1 MNMISKLSFTA
12 FFAALFAVSLAGPA
26 AAQNYVGL
34 SGGLMAYEDT
44 DADLDSQG
52 FTVFAGGQFNVFAA
66 VEFSYTSIAN
76 VEANTQNNQA
86 SVLALSGLLRS
97 PGEGFEP
104 FLRLGLARGDA
115 KITGGTE
122 NYNETKEGLIFGF
135 GADIPLNYNTAI
147 RIEYVETDMDGA
159 KSDRLSAG
167 AVYRF

>member
-1 MNMISKLSFTA
+1 MNMISKPLLMA
-12 FFAALFAVSLAGPA
+12 LFAALFAVGLASPVV
-26 AAQNYVGL
+26 AQNYVGL
-34 SGGLMAYEDT
+34 SGGLMSYDDT
-44 DADLDSQG
+44 NADMESQG

-76 VEANTQNNQA
+76 VEANEQNTQA
-86 SVLALSGLLRS
+86 GVLALSGLLRS

-115 KITGGTE
+115 KITGGDSP
-122 NYNETKEGLIFGF
+122 YNKTKEGLIFGF
-135 GADIPLNYNTAI
+135 GADIPLSYNTVI
-147 RIEYVETDMDGA
+147 RLEYVETDMDGA